1 VENTQASRKR
11 AAQGKPVKSGFKKPS
26 LDDMG
31 PGTDMAKPLFR
42 KNTLD
47 EMTVGRT
54 EKPLGTGKL
63 PRKPGSVPAPASDEP
78 EARSLRA
85 GEDNAAKPL
94 KRGKIGVGSYEDPA
108 DQRAAA
114 RRPKKSGRPGR

>member
-1 VENTQASRKR
+1 MMLVRETELAVMDDALARDTGVENTQASRKR
-11 AAQGKPVKSGFKKPS
+11 VAQGKPVKSGFKKPS

-54 EKPLGTGKL
+54 EKPVGTGNLRIPSSVSTANSTNCVPYKSSAAVSKYQL
-63 PRKPGSVPAPASDEP
+63 P
-78 EARSLRA
+78 SL
-85 GEDNAAKPL
+85 
-94 KRGKIGVGSYEDPA
+94 V
-108 DQRAAA
+108 
-114 RRPKKSGRPGR
+114 